1 MKRFI
6 FVPRTKAFI
15 DDMEEK
21 KLEVKI
27 HLSEMVEKW
36 GPNYQVLLLDD
47 QGEFK
52 LTAGDQLYVMGGHGK
67 PACGEVYWG
76 RDNKDI
82 LLNPLSAE
90 TVAKYTVERFPKC
103 YRAQTGTAKPT
114 FLESQGIK
122 PPDTDKLPKGYKIK
136 PTSKNPTP
144 GVLIKVY
151 SCHSGEGGFNSF
163 ASQFARAFAKAFLP
177 TGDTFEV
184 TFFGYRGTISP
195 SPTVLSTGNVQDAKR
210 KDKDIKESVNAT
222 DKHRWTKIIPFAVH
236 SRASEARD
244 DVAWLKSEK
253 GGPWQRR
260 GV

>member
-47 QGEFK
+47 KGEFK

-76 RDNKDI
+76 QDQDWNH
-82 LLNPLSAE
+82 LNPLSAE

-122 PPDTDKLPKGYKIK
+122 PPDKDKLPKGYKIK

-151 SCHSGEGGFNSF
+151 SCHSAEGGFNS
-163 ASQFARAFAKAFLP
+163 P
-177 TGDTFEV
+177 
-184 TFFGYRGTISP
+184 
-195 SPTVLSTGNVQDAKR
+195 
-210 KDKDIKESVNAT
+210 
-222 DKHRWTKIIPFAVH
+222 
-236 SRASEARD
+236 
-244 DVAWLKSEK
+244 
-253 GGPWQRR
+253 
-260 GV
+260 